1 MLTRSACLFCACFTL
16 ALVVV
21 GCQRSGDV
29 KVSDNAPA
37 VNEEQPTTVDAREAV
52 ASAAAGPTP
61 SPAAH
66 DEAPSAPIEVAAD
79 AIQPHMSIAS
89 DGGIYLTFIHRG
101 NISVSISHDRGQT
114 FSDPVVAIDV
124 QGRARGGMHRGP
136 RIGVDGEGNITVTAP
151 VTFDAAEYEKKYPT
165 ADLFLVR
172 STDGGKTWSQPTQ
185 INEVAKK
192 APEALHWMTIA
203 PSGVAHVAWLDMR
216 DREKSGQD
224 LYYTTVVAGEVGAN
238 EKIATTVCECC
249 APGMTVDAAGNP
261 LVAYREGGTNPS
273 REIFARWS
281 TDGGR
286 SFGDAMQ
293 INKQKTLED
302 G

>member
-1 MLTRSACLFCACFTL
+1 MLMRSACRFFAYATL
-16 ALVVV
+16 ALFAA
-21 GCQRSGDV
+21 GCQQSRDV
-29 KVSDNAPA
+29 TVSDNATA
-37 VNEEQPTTVDAREAV
+37 VNEAQPPDDYSAEAV
-52 ASAAAGPTP
+52 PAATSVPTQSPATVNDTP
-61 SPAAH
+61 SASIEIAA
-66 DEAPSAPIEVAAD
+66 E
-79 AIQPHMSIAS
+79 AIQPHMSIGS
-89 DGGIYLTFIHRG
+89 DGRIYLTFIHRG
-101 NISVSISHDRGQT
+101 NIAVSISHDRGQT

-124 QGRARGGMHRGP
+124 QGRARGGRHRGP

-172 STDGGKTWSQPTQ
+172 STDGGKTWSQPRQ

-192 APEALHWMTIA
+192 APEALHWMTVA

-224 LYYTTVVAGEVGAN
+224 IYYTTVVDGEIGVN

-249 APGMTVDAAGNP
+249 APGMTIDAAGNP
-261 LVAYREGGTNPS
+261 LVAYREGGSNPS
-273 REIFARWS
+273 REIFMRWS
-281 TDGGR
+281 IDGGR
-286 SFGDAMQ
+286 SFGDVMQ

>member
-1 MLTRSACLFCACFTL
+1 MLMRSVHLFCASAVFAL
-16 ALVVV
+16 AVV
-21 GCQRSGDV
+21 GCQRSSDV
-29 KVSDNAPA
+29 TVSDNTP
-37 VNEEQPTTVDAREAV
+37 VVVEQKPHDDQLAG
-52 ASAAAGPTP
+52 AAAAAEKVPTQP
-61 SPAAH
+61 PVIR
-66 DEAPSAPIEVAAD
+66 ENPKFAPIEIAD
-79 AIQPHMSIAS
+79 EAIQPHMSIGG
-89 DGGIYLTFIHRG
+89 DGVVYLTFIHRG
-101 NISVSISHDRGQT
+101 NISISISHDRGQT

-124 QGRARGGMHRGP
+124 QGRARGGRHRGP

-165 ADLFLVR
+165 AELFLVR
-172 STDGGKTWSQPTQ
+172 STNGGKTWSQPKQ
-185 INEVAKK
+185 INEVAKQ
-192 APEALHWMTIA
+192 APEALHWMTVA
-203 PSGVAHVAWLDMR
+203 PNGVAHVAWLDMR
-216 DREKSGQD
+216 DREERGQD
-224 LYYTTVVAGEVGAN
+224 IFYTTVVAGEVGAN
-238 EKIATTVCECC
+238 VKIATTVCECC

-286 SFGDAMQ
+286 SFGDVMQ

>member
-1 MLTRSACLFCACFTL
+1 MLTRSACLFCAYFTL

-37 VNEEQPTTVDAREAV
+37 VNEEQPTTVEAREAV
-52 ASAAAGPTP
+52 ASAAAVPTP

-66 DEAPSAPIEVAAD
+66 DETPSAPIEVAAD

-124 QGRARGGMHRGP
+124 QGRARGGKHRGP

-151 VTFDAAEYEKKYPT
+151 VTFDAAEYEKKYST

-172 STDGGKTWSQPTQ
+172 STDGGKTWSQPQQ

-192 APEALHWMTIA
+192 APEALHWMTVA

-261 LVAYREGGTNPS
+261 LVAYREGGSNPS

-286 SFGDAMQ
+286 SFGDVMQ